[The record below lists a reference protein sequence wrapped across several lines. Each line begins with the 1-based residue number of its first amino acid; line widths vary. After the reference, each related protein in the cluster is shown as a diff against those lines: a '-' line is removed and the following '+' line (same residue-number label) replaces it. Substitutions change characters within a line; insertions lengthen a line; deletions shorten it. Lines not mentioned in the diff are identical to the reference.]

1 MVKALRKYQKWVLV
15 IGGTLLML
23 AWLLPTAITQWGQ
36 SVAAP
41 TLATISG
48 KNVKPKDFEPSRLAY
63 TLVKNIMVP
72 SETLRAGLKQEEMFA
87 RMSGAESAWHWYLLD
102 REARAAGLVGAAGDG
117 AAWRQKVLDSSVE
130 AEIMRSGARDT
141 EELASLRSLATQF
154 FEMREGRE
162 AGNMRLSEREV
173 NEAWASFAGIMR
185 LRMQYGSIAQLSDAR
200 ARKDITDRNA
210 AATVKIAEVSAR
222 ALASTM
228 PAPSEEE
235 LAAHFET
242 YKAVDPA
249 EAKNGIGYVLPNRV
263 RVKWFAFS
271 REKIG
276 AAITLDAVDVAKHY
290 TQNRETFKGEL
301 GAERANVEKAL
312 RDRKVEEVV
321 SELTRVYSSS
331 LTTQMRGVER
341 RGGVYVLGDDWASKE
356 SMLGTLAGQMI
367 EAVKTRTG
375 VTLEVPGVEGRDT
388 WLTQAEVQS
397 LPGIGFSAIQAG
409 QSRIPFN
416 AFVMGVRELDAASL
430 TGVQAGVPSPV
441 WSEGLVTSEIYF
453 FEVTGAR
460 EKGPA
465 GDLSEVR
472 EQAIKDFNALKAY
485 ETISSRQGAALAE
498 ACLHGIDAGVDAL
511 MSGFTAEKPNVRDTR
526 VAGENRRGF
535 SVETTDEFVDAS
547 LSIMR
552 LLDPRVASTD
562 ENQAQRTLVV
572 PLPERLVVAVARLES
587 LEPVT
592 VEALRGSRGASWIS
606 GAIGA
611 EFESAIDKTSMPLD
625 FETLSKRYDFSI
637 VEREDRR

>member
-48 KNVKPKDFEPSRLAY
+48 RNIKPQDFEPSRRAY
-63 TLVKNIMVP
+63 TLVKNILVP
-72 SETLRAGLKQEEMFA
+72 SDTLRAGLKQEDVFA

-117 AAWRQKVLDSSVE
+117 AAWRQRVVEASVE
-130 AEIMRSGARDT
+130 NEIMQSGASSTDEIAQIRT
-141 EELASLRSLATQF
+141 FATAI
-154 FEMREGRE
+154 FEAREGRE
-162 AGNMRLSEREV
+162 AGNMRLSEREA

-185 LRMQYGSIAQLSDAR
+185 LRQQYGSIAQLSDAR

-222 ALASTM
+222 ALAATM

-235 LAAHFET
+235 LSAHFET
-242 YKAVDPA
+242 FKAVDPS
-249 EAKNGIGYVLPNRV
+249 EAKDGIGYVLANRV
-263 RVKWFAFS
+263 RVKWFAVS

-321 SELTRVYSSS
+321 GELTRVYASS
-331 LTTQMRGVER
+331 LTTMMRGVER
-341 RGGVYVLGDDWASKE
+341 RGGVYVLGDDWSTKE
-356 SMLGTLAGQMI
+356 SLLGTLAGQMI
-367 EAVKTRTG
+367 DAVKTRTG
-375 VTLEVPGVEGRDT
+375 VTLEAPGIEGSDT
-388 WLTQAEVQS
+388 WLTQAEAQS

-416 AFVMGVRELDAASL
+416 AYVMGVRELDAASL
-430 TGVQAGVPSPV
+430 TGLQVGVPSPV
-441 WSEGLVTSEIYF
+441 WAEGLVTSEIYF

-460 EKGPA
+460 AKGPA
-465 GDLSEVR
+465 SELAEVR
-472 EQAIKDFNALKAY
+472 EQAIKDLNALKAY

-511 MSGFTAEKPNVRDTR
+511 MSGFTATKPNVRDTR

-535 SVETTDEFVDAS
+535 SAETTDEFVDAS

-562 ENQAQRTLVV
+562 DNQAQRTLVV

-592 VEALRGSRGASWIS
+592 VEALRSSRGAAWIS

-611 EFESAIDKTSMPLD
+611 EFDSALKTTSAPLD
-625 FETLSKRYDFSI
+625 FETLSKRHGFAI
-637 VEREDRR
+637 VEREDR